1 MLDNALLLFMMFA
14 LFHNYNFHHLFVI
27 LFVSMQVLALL
38 QCSSIAMEDCYVFHC
53 SNVGI
58 VFVSSLSVDLIYV
71 LQKLDK
77 KNVVPFLASL

>member
-1 MLDNALLLFMMFA
+1 MLANALLLFMMFA
-14 LFHNYNFHHLFVI
+14 LFHNCNFHH

-58 VFVSSLSVDLIYV
+58 VIVSSLSLDLIYV

-77 KNVVPFLASL
+77 KKLFHF

>member
-1 MLDNALLLFMMFA
+1 MLANALLFFMMFA
-14 LFHNYNFHHLFVI
+14 LFHNCNFHHLFVI
-27 LFVSMQVLALL
+27 LFVSMQLLALL
-38 QCSSIAMEDCYVFHC
+38 QCCYVFHC

-77 KNVVPFLASL
+77 KQLFHF

>member
-1 MLDNALLLFMMFA
+1 MMFV
-14 LFHNYNFHHLFVI
+14 LFHNCNFHHLFVT
-27 LFVSMQVLALL
+27 LFVSIEVLALL
-38 QCSSIAMEDCYVFHC
+38 HCSSIAMEDCYNFHC

-77 KNVVPFLASL
+77 KNCSVLASL

>member
-1 MLDNALLLFMMFA
+1 
-14 LFHNYNFHHLFVI
+14 
-27 LFVSMQVLALL
+27 MQVLALL

-77 KNVVPFLASL
+77 KNIVPFLASLWYSFIKLYFSLFFVQVEVAVFGVVFPL